1 MDRFHALPS
10 IIAINVIFTNRDR
23 LVRRILRGCH
33 NNFSSTRN
41 AHKPLP
47 TRTPAPSKR
56 FLGIEARSWSTMT
69 INTHFPLLSALL
81 FPCDYVTISTCYSP
95 KLLDAT
101 SRLQSFQ
108 FRYQSSLPRW
118 LRTSLDEHPSPP
130 TPFLLSPTLVN
141 TSASALEAREKFR
154 RSLVCRAVAE
164 ARHGS
169 SRIRW
174 KFYPARR
181 FKSQNRK
188 FSNRI
193 LDTFVVILFFR
204 DSNNVSLYKF
214 SLFVCY
220 GGNSLDFHWKLLV
233 CGYTRSISFFFFV
246 KSMLEVSIWSLER
259 FLFIYRSIYT
269 NHKVKETGLFVLLAL
284 LLKSQFII
292 VFLSKRLIRMINA
305 TITGLNDI

>member
-1 MDRFHALPS
+1 M
-10 IIAINVIFTNRDR
+10 
-23 LVRRILRGCH
+23 
-33 NNFSSTRN
+33 
-41 AHKPLP
+41 
-47 TRTPAPSKR
+47 
-56 FLGIEARSWSTMT
+56 
-69 INTHFPLLSALL
+69 
-81 FPCDYVTISTCYSP
+81 
-95 KLLDAT
+95 
-101 SRLQSFQ
+101 
-108 FRYQSSLPRW
+108 
-118 LRTSLDEHPSPP
+118 
-130 TPFLLSPTLVN
+130 
-141 TSASALEAREKFR
+141 
-154 RSLVCRAVAE
+154 CRAVAE

-174 KFYPARR
+174 KFHPARR

-233 CGYTRSISFFFFV
+233 CGYTRSISFFFFCEINARSFNL
-246 KSMLEVSIWSLER
+246 KFGK
-259 FLFIYRSIYT
+259 FLFFIYRSIYT